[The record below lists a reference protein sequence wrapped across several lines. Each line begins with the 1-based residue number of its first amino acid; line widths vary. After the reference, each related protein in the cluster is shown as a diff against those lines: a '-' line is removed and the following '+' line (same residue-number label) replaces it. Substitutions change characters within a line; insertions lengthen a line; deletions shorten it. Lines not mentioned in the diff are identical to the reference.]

1 MMAYDRSLSWVEQRN
16 ATHSTFKE
24 RQMPSQNIDS
34 IKTIF
39 QSRLTTLEHLLKSAS
54 DHFSGSESF
63 LHKRIATDML
73 PFSTQVAF
81 TCNQPRNFA
90 LWCEGKPMDNL
101 DPDVISLAQAYEHIA
116 NTQKLVSGINVDDQK
131 LSELARIDLNEGRY
145 IELSGDAYVN
155 EFLMPN
161 FYFHLVTAYDILRMA
176 GVPIG
181 KQNYMIHLV
190 PLIELPSQ

>member
-1 MMAYDRSLSWVEQRN
+1 
-16 ATHSTFKE
+16 
-24 RQMPSQNIDS
+24 
-34 IKTIF
+34 
-39 QSRLTTLEHLLKSAS
+39 
-54 DHFSGSESF
+54 
-63 LHKRIATDML
+63 
-73 PFSTQVAF
+73 
-81 TCNQPRNFA
+81 
-90 LWCEGKPMDNL
+90 MDNL

-116 NTQKLVSGINVDDQK
+116 NTQKQVSGINVDDQK

-181 KQNYMIHLV
+181 KQNYMMHLV
-190 PLIELPSQ
+190 PPIELPSQ